1 MALKIQEKKTENEK
15 LIRNNNFSDEFE
27 LSTSPNTYRENYI
40 NKHSPTDKHKNGKN
54 IYCGNCGNLGH
65 TYKRCR
71 YPITSCGVIL
81 YKYNPDYKKEMNN
94 KYLYLLI
101 QRKDTIGYV
110 NF

>member
-54 IYCGNCGNLGH
+54 I
-65 TYKRCR
+65 
-71 YPITSCGVIL
+71 
-81 YKYNPDYKKEMNN
+81 
-94 KYLYLLI
+94 
-101 QRKDTIGYV
+101 
-110 NF
+110 